1 MIIKQITAEQARAN
15 NENYIRQLKEIGDK
29 EYQDCLPLPMVQDKI
44 NEITNKIG
52 KLSKNSDIDY
62 YREVFVL
69 REDIKLSLIDILLI
83 LIAIAF
89 FSLPISLLVV
99 FVLAVIKL
107 LLTNFD
113 MWVNDYQQYV
123 YIIAYII
130 SYCGICLF
138 AFIKR
143 ITKGNKLLS
152 MQEWQSVCR
161 YLKDELHYQANIDEL
176 KHYGTIVRHR
186 INIYW

>member
-15 NENYIRQLKEIGDK
+15 KENYIRQLKEIVDK

-62 YREVFVL
+62 YREVFLL
-69 REDIKLSLIDILLI
+69 REDMKLSLIDILLI

-89 FSLPISLLVV
+89 LSLPISLLVV
-99 FVLAVIKL
+99 FVLVVIDL

-113 MWVNDYQQYV
+113 IWVNDYQK
-123 YIIAYII
+123 YI
-130 SYCGICLF
+130 
-138 AFIKR
+138 
-143 ITKGNKLLS
+143 
-152 MQEWQSVCR
+152 
-161 YLKDELHYQANIDEL
+161 
-176 KHYGTIVRHR
+176 
-186 INIYW
+186 

>member
-62 YREVFVL
+62 YREVFLL
-69 REDIKLSLIDILLI
+69 REDMKLSLIDILLI

-89 FSLPISLLVV
+89 FSLPISL
-99 FVLAVIKL
+99 
-107 LLTNFD
+107 
-113 MWVNDYQQYV
+113 
-123 YIIAYII
+123 
-130 SYCGICLF
+130 
-138 AFIKR
+138 
-143 ITKGNKLLS
+143 
-152 MQEWQSVCR
+152 
-161 YLKDELHYQANIDEL
+161 
-176 KHYGTIVRHR
+176 
-186 INIYW
+186 